1 MISPKGLIKSGE
13 IMGLVTIFTDIGKE
27 IDSIANQALSSVQS
41 GYISGVLELAKIGLV
56 LYVLVYGY
64 AILAGKS
71 QADLKSIIWDFT
83 KLGII
88 VSILNGSGGILS
100 GLVDFVDEIKDFF
113 TGSQGGSSYSLL
125 DTRLNDIATLA
136 LDIWKDADGVEES
149 LLAILKMV
157 ALLPL
162 ILGFV
167 ACGSLI
173 FYTEIVEKILLAT
186 APIFIFCLM
195 WGWLKD
201 SFSQWLS
208 AILGNALILLFTS
221 VILKFSIKLADIAV
235 GVNSQTNTFTSI
247 VLCIIAGALSLSSVK
262 WGREI
267 ALSLARVSVDRGFNS
282 AGALGMYQSVVNRF
296 KGAKNS
302 IQSAKAPTPT
312 EQAQA
317 SVKASQSQV
326 ETQQALQKLANQ
338 ISEKLK

>member
-1 MISPKGLIKSGE
+1 
-13 IMGLVTIFTDIGKE
+13 MGLVSIFTDIGKE
-27 IDSIANQALSSVQS
+27 IDSIANQVLTSVQS
-41 GYISGVLELAKIGLV
+41 GYISGVLTLAKVGAV

-71 QADLKSIIWDFT
+71 QSDLKGVLWDFT

-88 VSILNGSGGILS
+88 VSILNGAGGIMS
-100 GLVDFVDEIKDFF
+100 GLVGVVDEIKHFF
-113 TGSQGGSSYSLL
+113 LGVNGGSSYSLL
-125 DTRLNDIATLA
+125 DTRLNDIAVLA
-136 LDIWKDADGVEES
+136 LDIWKNASGVEQS
-149 LLAILKMV
+149 LLAILKMI

-162 ILGFV
+162 MLGFI
-167 ACGSLI
+167 ACGALI

-208 AILGNALILLFTS
+208 AILGNAMILLFTG

-235 GVNSQTNTFTSI
+235 GVNSQTNAFTSM
-247 VLCIIAGALSLSSVK
+247 VLCIIAGVLSLSSVK

-267 ALSLARVSVDRGFNS
+267 ALGLARVSVDRGFN
-282 AGALGMYQSVVNRF
+282 ATGALGMYKGAVDRF
-296 KGAKNS
+296 KGVKNAF
-302 IQSAKAPTPT
+302 QSHKAPTAT
-312 EQAQA
+312 EQAKA
-317 SVKASQSQV
+317 NVNASQSQV

-338 ISEKLK
+338 ISGKL

>member
-1 MISPKGLIKSGE
+1 
-13 IMGLVTIFTDIGKE
+13 MGLVSIFTDIGKE
-27 IDSIANQALSSVQS
+27 IDSIANQVLTSVQS
-41 GYISGVLELAKIGLV
+41 GYISGVLALAKVGAV

-71 QADLKSIIWDFT
+71 QTDLKGILWDFA

-88 VSILNGSGGILS
+88 VSILNGAGGIMS
-100 GLVDFVDEIKDFF
+100 GLVGVVDEIKHFF
-113 TGSQGGSSYSLL
+113 LGVNGGSSYSLL
-125 DTRLNDIATLA
+125 DTRLNDIAVLA
-136 LDIWKDADGVEES
+136 LDIWKNASGVEQS
-149 LLAILKMV
+149 LLAILKMI

-162 ILGFV
+162 MLGFI
-167 ACGSLI
+167 ACGALI

-208 AILGNALILLFTS
+208 AILGNAMILLFTG

-235 GVNSQTNTFTSI
+235 GVNSQTNAFTSM
-247 VLCIIAGALSLSSVK
+247 VLCIIAGVLSLSSVK

-267 ALSLARVSVDRGFNS
+267 ALGLARVSVDRGFN
-282 AGALGMYQSVVNRF
+282 ATGALGMYKGAVDRF
-296 KGAKNS
+296 KGAKNAF
-302 IQSAKAPTPT
+302 QSHKAPTAT
-312 EQAQA
+312 EQAKA
-317 SVKASQSQV
+317 NVNASQSQV

-338 ISEKLK
+338 ISGKL